1 MLKIELATI
10 DDFDF
15 FYEIKSEENNIFW
28 TGHKE
33 KPNKDN
39 LLIFFEKIIKNC
51 KKKEERKIYIIKEKN
66 SGGVGYL
73 YIIPDKDNFDL
84 ASAILSKYQGKGFG
98 KKAIQLGLEEG
109 KKLGYKKMVGSIRE
123 DNVASMK
130 AYTACGV
137 KLTQNYKMVY
147 IPKLN
152 KEVKMYIVEKDI
164 T

>member
-1 MLKIELATI
+1 MLKIELATM

-33 KPNKDN
+33 KPDKDN

-51 KKKEERKIYIIKEKN
+51 KKKEKRKIYIIKKEEEKI
-66 SGGVGYL
+66 GYL
-73 YIIPDKDNFDL
+73 YITPNKNTFGL
-84 ASAILSKYQGKGFG
+84 ATAILSKYQKNGFG
-98 KKAIQLGLEEG
+98 KKAIQLGLNEG
-109 KKLGYKKMVGSIRE
+109 KSLGYKKMIDSIRE
-123 DNVASMK
+123 DNIASMK

-137 KLTQNYKMVY
+137 KITQDYKMIY

-152 KEVKMYIVEKDI
+152 KEIKMYIIEKDI